1 MFLDEWLF
9 ICFDNPSD
17 AWSTRPDA
25 ADVSDFV
32 AGLLAQDPFG
42 WLVELVKFVTDCVLC
57 CVWHQP
63 VVALIMPMTDKAE

>member
-25 ADVSDFV
+25 ANVGDFV
-32 AGLLAQDPFG
+32 IGFLAQDPFG
-42 WLVELVKFVTDCVLC
+42 WLVELVKFVTDCVL
-57 CVWHQP
+57 VFARHQP
-63 VVALIMPMTDKAE
+63 VVAQIMSLTVKAS